1 MATTAEVLA
10 SAAVLSKDFAKR
22 ASDCDRAGEFPLE
35 NYHELQEA
43 GLLALTIP
51 EEYGGI
57 GADTSLFISCLAEIG
72 KGCSSTAL
80 TLCMHSVIMSV
91 IGGIGSEEQKC
102 KYFGEVI
109 ENGKRFA
116 SATSEPRSSFQDT
129 FVMESEYEPISGG
142 DRLEG
147 TKHFLSI
154 GDMAHYYAVSGKL
167 KGSTT
172 PLDGW
177 ILAMVPKGAGT
188 RVIGDWDS
196 LGMRATNSL
205 SMRFDCQVDHSEV
218 IGAPGALPRS
228 GLFGNFLLG
237 YLGVYLGIAE
247 GALDSLRDFANH
259 RVVPPS
265 IEPMIADPLVI
276 ATVDRME
283 ERIKGSQALVG
294 EALRTREEGNKR
306 ATLRATLRAKY
317 DVAEGGLVDHRT
329 SNADGGGPGAI
340 KYFAIRA
347 AASRRP
353 GRCANASFQPEVSK
367 SNRRSGCRKGCR
379 GSKLSVLMI
388 NLT

>member
-10 SAAVLSKDFAKR
+10 SASVLSRDFAKR
-22 ASDCDRAGEFPLE
+22 ASHCDRTGEFPIE
-35 NYHELQEA
+35 NYHALQES

-51 EEYGGI
+51 AEYGGL
-57 GADTSLFISCLAEIG
+57 GADTFLFISCLAEIS

-80 TLCMHSVIMSV
+80 TLCMHSVIMSL
-91 IGGIGSEEQKC
+91 IRGIGSEEQKR
-102 KYFGEVI
+102 KYFGEVV
-109 ENGKRFA
+109 EKGKRFA
-116 SATSEPRSSFQDT
+116 SATSEPRSSFRDT
-129 FVMESEYEPISGG
+129 FVMESEYEPSPGG
-142 DRLEG
+142 YRLQG

-188 RVIGDWDS
+188 QVIGGWDS
-196 LGMRATNSL
+196 LGMRATNSQ
-205 SMRFDCQVDHSEV
+205 SMRFDCLVGYSEV
-218 IGAPGALPRS
+218 IGPPGALPAS
-228 GLFGNFLLG
+228 GLFGDFFIG

-247 GALDSLRDFANH
+247 GALESLREYANY

-294 EALRTREEGNKR
+294 EALRVREERNKR
-306 ATLRATLRAKY
+306 ATLRAMLWAKY
-317 DVAEGGLVDHRT
+317 DVAEGGLWITEQAMRTVGGQALLNSLPFGRLHRD
-329 SNADGGGPGAI
+329 ALAG
-340 KYFAIRA
+340 
-347 AASRRP
+347 
-353 GRCANASFQPEVSK
+353 
-367 SNRRSGCRKGCR
+367 
-379 GSKLSVLMI
+379 VLMPPSSQRCLRVI
-388 NLT
+388 EDLDAGRDVEALNFQF